1 MNFLKEKDKQ
11 EIIKRFENLKG
22 NVKILFFTQE
32 LECQYCRETG
42 QLLKE
47 LAELSDKINLETYNF
62 VNDKEVADKY
72 GIDKVPGIVV
82 MGEEIDYGIRYY
94 GIPAGYEF
102 SSLLE
107 SIEMIS
113 TGDTQLSQDVIEKVK
128 TINEPVHIQ
137 VFVTPTCPYC
147 PSAVLMGHALA
158 ILNKNIRADMVE
170 ATEFPQLA
178 YKYNV
183 RGVPRV
189 VINENHFFEGAL
201 PENLYVEEVLHA
213 LDHSNHNHN

>member
-1 MNFLKEKDKQ
+1 MNFLKEKDKT
-11 EIIKRFENLKG
+11 EIIKRFENLKD

-32 LECQYCRETG
+32 LDCQYCRETG

-47 LAELSDKINLETYNF
+47 LVELSDKIKLETYNF
-62 VNDKEVADKY
+62 INDKDMVEKY
-72 GIDKVPGIVV
+72 QIDKVPGIVV

-107 SIEMIS
+107 SIEMVS
-113 TGDTQLSQDVIEKVK
+113 TGDTQLSKEDLERIKQIDK
-128 TINEPVHIQ
+128 PVHIQ

-147 PSAVLMGHALA
+147 PSAVLVGHALA
-158 ILNKNIRADMVE
+158 MVNKNIRADMVE

-189 VINENHFFEGAL
+189 VINENHYFEGAL
-201 PENLYVEEVLHA
+201 PVNLYVDEVVHA
-213 LDHSNHNHN
+213 VEHSENHN